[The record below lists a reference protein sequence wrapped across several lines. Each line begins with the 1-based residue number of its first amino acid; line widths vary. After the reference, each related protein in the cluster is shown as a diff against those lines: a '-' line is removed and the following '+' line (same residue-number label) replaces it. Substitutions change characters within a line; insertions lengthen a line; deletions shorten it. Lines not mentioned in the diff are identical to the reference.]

1 MSLGYFDVRDDQT
14 VSVGSSTTIAC
25 TKFNAADVIAAPPC
39 RKGSIY
45 DEFMAHRINPTT
57 PQLVSN
63 LYNRLLNV
71 KNKNFILYGRILYF
85 FHLPR
90 KIDVMYFHF
99 FFV

>member
-1 MSLGYFDVRDDQT
+1 MSLGYIDVR
-14 VSVGSSTTIAC
+14 AC

-45 DEFMAHRINPTT
+45 DEFITHRVDPTT

-99 FFV
+99 FCLN